1 MANQHI
7 NYRIYIFM
15 LICFVIQNRFILL
28 TPILKIMI
36 TYSGACYYSFF
47 FGFYFKSPAGK
58 SMIGKKKE

>member
-1 MANQHI
+1 
-7 NYRIYIFM
+7 M